1 VIPETDA
8 IKSIWDIDLNSE
20 KGLKEL
26 HHFLETG
33 GNPDEI
39 GRVLGQYSGTKL
51 VEAVVSGNLKAVEI
65 LTLFGANVNYGA
77 SARSREEN
85 YSDFGTP
92 LYVVSGQGDFN
103 ICRHLITYGADV
115 NLLVN
120 RNLLSRNLNIPYAA
134 GSPLHYA
141 AKKGQ
146 AAIIQ
151 LLIEHGAH
159 AEIAVDTFPVGGKCD
174 TAIAAASRGGHFEA
188 VQALIEG
195 GADVNFQHPRGY
207 SALHNAASYGH
218 FEIVQYLVEQGAALN
233 PRGGVFGMTPLYL
246 VQGRRDRRDIEQYL
260 KAHGGIAY
268 IHWCRAIAPKS
279 CFHSA
284 SKPNFLGE
292 TC

>member
-120 RNLLSRNLNIPYAA
+120 RNLLSRNLNISYAA

-174 TAIAAASRGGHFEA
+174 TAIAAASRGGHFA
-188 VQALIEG
+188 SSIL
-195 GADVNFQHPRGY
+195 GAIP
-207 SALHNAASYGH
+207 
-218 FEIVQYLVEQGAALN
+218 QGN
-233 PRGGVFGMTPLYL
+233 RT
-246 VQGRRDRRDIEQYL
+246 
-260 KAHGGIAY
+260 
-268 IHWCRAIAPKS
+268 
-279 CFHSA
+279 
-284 SKPNFLGE
+284 
-292 TC
+292 